1 MVSMARN
8 ISVAALAAGMACAPA
23 SAALVQFM
31 HTFVNTSGTAQDF
44 TFTVSSDVAY
54 SGQSLFDIQGSLALN
69 LIDLNGNGATVGT
82 NGVPMYVASIG
93 SVNPTVV
100 QTIWNQPWSFG
111 VGIYGNGVPS
121 NQVFAAMNVPVTPE
135 AVQPLTIT
143 IRLRL
148 SARDMVTVSGTFQA
162 VPVPAPGAI
171 ALLAVTGIS
180 GVGRRRR
187 R

>member
-8 ISVAALAAGMACAPA
+8 ISVAAFAAGMACAPA

-44 TFTVSSDVAY
+44 TFTATSDVAY

-93 SVNPTVV
+93 FANPTVV

-111 VGIYGNGVPS
+111 VGIYGNGVPPD
-121 NQVFAAMNVPVTPE
+121 QVFAAMNVPVTPE

-171 ALLAVTGIS
+171 ALLAVAGVS
-180 GVGRRRR
+180 GAGRRRR

>member
-44 TFTVSSDVAY
+44 TFTATSDVAY

-100 QTIWNQPWSFG
+100 QTIWNEPWSFG
-111 VGIYGNGVPS
+111 VGVYGNGVPPD
-121 NQVFAAMNVPVTPE
+121 QVFAAMNVPVTPE

-171 ALLAVTGIS
+171 ALLAVAGVS
-180 GVGRRRR
+180 GAGRRRR

>member
-1 MVSMARN
+1 MVSIERHFV
-8 ISVAALAAGMACAPA
+8 IAALAAGVACAQA
-23 SAALVQFM
+23 GAALVQFM

-44 TFTVSSDVAY
+44 TFTATSDMAY

-111 VGIYGNGVPS
+111 VGIYGNGVP
-121 NQVFAAMNVPVTPE
+121 QDQLFAATNVPVTPE

-148 SARDMVTVSGTFQA
+148 SARDMVTVSGTFEA

-171 ALLAVTGIS
+171 ALLAATGVS
-180 GVGRRRR
+180 GVGRRRQR
-187 R
+187 

>member
-8 ISVAALAAGMACAPA
+8 ISVAALAVGMACAPA
-23 SAALVQFM
+23 SAAIVQFM
-31 HTFVNTSGTAQDF
+31 RTFVNTSGTAQDF
-44 TFTVSSDVAY
+44 TFTVASDVAY

-69 LIDLNGNGATVGT
+69 LIDLNGNGASVGT
-82 NGVPMYVASIG
+82 SGVPMYVASIG

-100 QTIWNQPWSFG
+100 QTIWNEPWSFG
-111 VGIYGNGVPS
+111 VGVYGNGVPPD
-121 NQVFAAMNVPVTPE
+121 QVFAAMNVPVTPE

-171 ALLAVTGIS
+171 ALLAVAGVS

>member
-44 TFTVSSDVAY
+44 TFTATSDVAY

-111 VGIYGNGVPS
+111 VGIYGNGVPPD
-121 NQVFAAMNVPVTPE
+121 QVFAAMNVPVTPE

-171 ALLAVTGIS
+171 ALLAVAGVS
-180 GVGRRRR
+180 GAGRRRR

>member
-100 QTIWNQPWSFG
+100 QTIWNQPWSFAVG
-111 VGIYGNGVPS
+111 VYGNGVPPD
-121 NQVFAAMNVPVTPE
+121 QVFAAMNVPVTPE

>member
-44 TFTVSSDVAY
+44 TFTATSDVAY

-69 LIDLNGNGATVGT
+69 LIDLNGNGAAVST

-100 QTIWNQPWSFG
+100 QTIWNEPWAFG
-111 VGIYGNGVPS
+111 VGVYGNGVPPD
-121 NQVFAAMNVPVTPE
+121 QVFAAMNVPVTPE

-171 ALLAVTGIS
+171 ALLAVTGVS
-180 GVGRRRR
+180 GIGRRRR

>member
-8 ISVAALAAGMACAPA
+8 ISVAALAVGMACAPA
-23 SAALVQFM
+23 SAAIVQFM
-31 HTFVNTSGTAQDF
+31 RTFVNTSGTAQDF
-44 TFTVSSDVAY
+44 TFTATSDVAY

-93 SVNPTVV
+93 SVSPTVV

-111 VGIYGNGVPS
+111 VGVYGNGVPPD
-121 NQVFAAMNVPVTPE
+121 QVFAAMNVSVTPE
-135 AVQPLTIT
+135 AVQPLTIS

-171 ALLAVTGIS
+171 ALLAVTGVS

>member
-44 TFTVSSDVAY
+44 TFTATSDVAY
-54 SGQSLFDIQGSLALN
+54 SGQSLFDISGSLALN

-93 SVNPTVV
+93 SVSPTVV

-111 VGIYGNGVPS
+111 VGVYGNGVPPD
-121 NQVFAAMNVPVTPE
+121 QVFAAMNVPVTPE

-171 ALLAVTGIS
+171 ALLAVAGVS
-180 GVGRRRR
+180 GAGRRRR

>member
-1 MVSMARN
+1 MVSIEKHMS
-8 ISVAALAAGMACAPA
+8 IAALAAGVASAPA
-23 SAALVQFM
+23 TAALVQFM

-44 TFTVSSDVAY
+44 TFTVTSDVAY
-54 SGQSLFDIQGSLALN
+54 SGQSLFDIQGSLAMN
-69 LIDLNGNGATVGT
+69 LIDLNGNGATVST
-82 NGVPMYVASIG
+82 NGVPLYVASIG
-93 SVNPTVV
+93 STSPTVV
-100 QTIWNQPWSFG
+100 QTIWNEPWSFS
-111 VGIYGNGVPS
+111 VGAYGNGVPPD
-121 NQVFAAMNVPVTPE
+121 QAFAAMNVPVAAE

-148 SARDMVTVSGTFQA
+148 SARDMVTVSGSFEA

-171 ALLAVTGIS
+171 ALLAATGIS

>member
-44 TFTVSSDVAY
+44 TFTATSDVAY
-54 SGQSLFDIQGSLALN
+54 SGQSLFDISGSLALN

-93 SVNPTVV
+93 SVSPTVV

-111 VGIYGNGVPS
+111 VGVYGNGVPPD
-121 NQVFAAMNVPVTPE
+121 QVFAAMNVPVTPE

-171 ALLAVTGIS
+171 ALLAVAGVS

>member
-31 HTFVNTSGTAQDF
+31 HTFVNTSGAAQDF

-69 LIDLNGNGATVGT
+69 LIDLNGNGATVST

-100 QTIWNQPWSFG
+100 QTIWNEPWSFG
-111 VGIYGNGVPS
+111 VGVYGNGVPQD
-121 NQVFAAMNVPVTPE
+121 QVFAAMNVPVTPE
-135 AVQPLTIT
+135 AVQPLSIT

-162 VPVPAPGAI
+162 APVPAPGAI
-171 ALLAVTGIS
+171 ALLAMTGVS
-180 GVGRRRR
+180 GAVRRRR

>member
-1 MVSMARN
+1 MVSMAKN
-8 ISVAALAAGMACAPA
+8 ISVAALAVGMACAPA
-23 SAALVQFM
+23 SAAIVQFM
-31 HTFVNTSGTAQDF
+31 RTFVNTSGTAQDF
-44 TFTVSSDVAY
+44 TFTVASDVAY

-100 QTIWNQPWSFG
+100 QTIWNEPWSFG
-111 VGIYGNGVPS
+111 VGVYGNGVPPD
-121 NQVFAAMNVPVTPE
+121 QVFAAMNVPVTPE

-171 ALLAVTGIS
+171 ALLAVAGVS
-180 GVGRRRR
+180 GAGRRRR

>member
-8 ISVAALAAGMACAPA
+8 ISGAALAAGMACAPA

-111 VGIYGNGVPS
+111 VGIYGNGVPPD
-121 NQVFAAMNVPVTPE
+121 QVFAAMNVPVTPE

-171 ALLAVTGIS
+171 ALLAVAGVS
-180 GVGRRRR
+180 GAGRRRR

>member
-1 MVSMARN
+1 VVSMARN

-44 TFTVSSDVAY
+44 TFTATSDVAY

-69 LIDLNGNGATVGT
+69 LIDLNGNGAAVST

-100 QTIWNQPWSFG
+100 QTIWNEPWAFG
-111 VGIYGNGVPS
+111 VGVYGNGVPPD
-121 NQVFAAMNVPVTPE
+121 QVFAAMNVPVTPE

-171 ALLAVTGIS
+171 ALLAVTGVS
-180 GVGRRRR
+180 GIGRRRR